1 MMNIY
6 QERFIDETD
15 KLIGTSEYSNWL
27 EQQLNTL
34 EEQNKQM
41 LDMLIRIESG
51 KDVWGMEEIKELI
64 DTITGK
70 KIEEEDNGTIRTR
83 QFGSGGLNE

>member
-1 MMNIY
+1 MNIY
-6 QERFIDETD
+6 QERFIDEND

-41 LDMLIRIESG
+41 LDVKEKYYELIMTVENKYPNETRDETALRY
-51 KDVWGMEEIKELI
+51 IKERESRV
-64 DTITGK
+64 DSGTGK
-70 KIEEEDNGTIRTR
+70 KIEEIR
-83 QFGSGGLNE
+83 